1 MVRDSIEVIN
11 YAEIKVIFLD
21 LEITKLE
28 VVNWVTEALLIF
40 VGTLVNYLP
49 IVKQINLDCI
59 CNDSENSMG
68 AYDYQM
74 ELLGNN

>member
-28 VVNWVTEALLIF
+28 VVN
-40 VGTLVNYLP
+40 
-49 IVKQINLDCI
+49 
-59 CNDSENSMG
+59 
-68 AYDYQM
+68 
-74 ELLGNN
+74 